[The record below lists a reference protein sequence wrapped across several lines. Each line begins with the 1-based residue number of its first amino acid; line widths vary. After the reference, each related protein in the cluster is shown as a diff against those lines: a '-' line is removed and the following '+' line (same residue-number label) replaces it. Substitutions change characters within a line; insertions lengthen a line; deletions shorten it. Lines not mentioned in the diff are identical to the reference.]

1 MRAHSKRRAK
11 HRRPSFRAHHKR
23 RRPGDVHTISSFCLS
38 NAISEAHYFKLKRD
52 GKGPR
57 EACLGDR
64 IVITPEAEADWRRE
78 REAETAVKRQQAE
91 ARKAATIPATL

>member
-1 MRAHSKRRAK
+1 MSSRSRRSAK
-11 HRRPSFRAHHKR
+11 QRRPSFRAHNKR

-57 EACLGDR
+57 ETRLGNR
-64 IVITPEAEADWRRE
+64 V
-78 REAETAVKRQQAE
+78 VH
-91 ARKAATIPATL
+91 PA